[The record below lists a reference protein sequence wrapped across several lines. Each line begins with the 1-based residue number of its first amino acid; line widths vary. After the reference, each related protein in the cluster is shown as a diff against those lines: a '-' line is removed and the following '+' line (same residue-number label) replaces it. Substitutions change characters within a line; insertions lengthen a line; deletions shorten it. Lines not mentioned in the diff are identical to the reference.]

1 MAFVRAIVAAYERDG
16 QDPTGLLAQVH
27 IAPNQLNDPHARITA
42 AQMELVS
49 GLAMQALDDEAL
61 GWFSRK
67 LPWGSY
73 GMLCRASLT
82 AGSLGLALQ
91 RWCRHHRLL
100 TGDIT
105 LQLSRSAHLACIRIV
120 EHQPIAPAVRE
131 LCLLTLLRYV
141 LGYACWA
148 VDSRISLRSVAFPFA
163 QPPHAD
169 AYAALFTAPVQ
180 FDAVQTAMT
189 FDAPYLQLP
198 MRRDEAA
205 LQTMLQ
211 RALPLTVLAYRRD
224 RLLGQRVRQALNSP
238 GSHTAD
244 SLATALHTSARTLH
258 RQLREEGSSLQ
269 ALKDE
274 VRRDNAL
281 ALLLRTEK
289 PIKQVAQAAGF
300 DNEKSFIR
308 AFKQWTGLSPARFR
322 QTQTHPKLDA

>member
-1 MAFVRAIVAAYERDG
+1 
-16 QDPTGLLAQVH
+16 
-27 IAPNQLNDPHARITA
+27 
-42 AQMELVS
+42 
-49 GLAMQALDDEAL
+49 
-61 GWFSRK
+61 
-67 LPWGSY
+67 
-73 GMLCRASLT
+73 MLCRASLT

-100 TGDIT
+100 TDDIT
-105 LQLSRSAHLACIRIV
+105 PQLSRSAHLACISIV

-148 VDSRISLRSVAFPFA
+148 VDSRISLRGVAFPFA

-169 AYAALFTAPVQ
+169 AYAALFTVPVQ
-180 FDAVQTAMT
+180 FEAEQASMT

-244 SLATALHTSARTLH
+244 SLAAALHTSARTLH
-258 RQLREEGSSLQ
+258 RQLRCCCAPKNPSSRWHRRPVLTTKRVSSGPSNNGQ
-269 ALKDE
+269 AC
-274 VRRDNAL
+274 R
-281 ALLLRTEK
+281 
-289 PIKQVAQAAGF
+289 P
-300 DNEKSFIR
+300 R
-308 AFKQWTGLSPARFR
+308 AFARAR
-322 QTQTHPKLDA
+322 PTLKLAA